1 MLYVLK
7 MMMCSSSQNVNLPE
21 GHIPSLVRIT
31 TQPLGAAL
39 RSTLPSLSSSTSCT
53 NSFRTN
59 LTKKK
64 HVERL
69 GLKVAYHRNH
79 GMYIYILCVCVCA
92 CVIIYIIY
100 ICATTWY
107 LVGLKLWHTMVYPD
121 TPSMAILM
129 ILRESDVWTKD
140 FFNTGDKGHHIWL
153 KMRLRN
159 RFEIC

>member
-79 GMYIYILCVCVCA
+79 GMYIYMCVCVCDY
-92 CVIIYIIY
+92 IYYIY
-100 ICATTWY
+100 MCNNMIFGWSETVAY
-107 LVGLKLWHTMVYPD
+107 HGIPRYP
-121 TPSMAILM
+121 
-129 ILRESDVWTKD
+129 
-140 FFNTGDKGHHIWL
+140 FNGNLNDP
-153 KMRLRN
+153 
-159 RFEIC
+159 

>member
-1 MLYVLK
+1 MSTYRRVISPVWWESPRSHWVPHSGLLSPRYHHPPLV
-7 MMMCSSSQNVNLPE
+7 P
-21 GHIPSLVRIT
+21 IPSE
-31 TQPLGAAL
+31 
-39 RSTLPSLSSSTSCT
+39 
-53 NSFRTN
+53 RTWR
-59 LTKKK
+59 KKK

-79 GMYIYILCVCVCA
+79 GMYIYICVCA